1 MLSQQS
7 QLQRI
12 TSSIA
17 SCMEYVEGNNTSEV
31 YTEFNSGGIKLLYLE
46 PAKLP
51 GSIAWPVSIAWPLP
65 K

>member
-17 SCMEYVEGNNTSEV
+17 SCIEYVEGNSTSEA
-31 YTEFNSGGIKLLYLE
+31 YTELSSGGIKLLYLE

-51 GSIAWPVSIAWPLP
+51 GSIAWPVSIASPLP
-65 K
+65 S

>member
-17 SCMEYVEGNNTSEV
+17 SGTEYVAGNKISDV
-31 YTEFNSGGIKLLYLE
+31 YMTDNSGGIKLLYLE

-51 GSIAWPVSIAWPLP
+51 GSTA
-65 K
+65 